1 MMTKQTT
8 DLHHALIG
16 GQARIVSANLTQTIE
31 ALEFLKRR
39 FERDRQMMTDLSQ
52 APDSAAA
59 VAVLTAFYQR
69 SLSDYVAEAAQL
81 KPPLQHRGHFPASPV
96 LHRAR
101 SCDTVAQNARGNDHD
116 IRQGLPSASD

>member
-31 ALEFLKRR
+31 ALDFLKRR

-59 VAVLTAFYQR
+59 VSASSAAWPTWAIWNRLHWRCCPTPR
-69 SLSDYVAEAAQL
+69 S
-81 KPPLQHRGHFPASPV
+81 PAGCRCGSMRDCATQN
-96 LHRAR
+96 H
-101 SCDTVAQNARGNDHD
+101 SKKHSSTVADER
-116 IRQGLPSASD
+116 

>member
-31 ALEFLKRR
+31 ALDFLKRR

-69 SLSDYVAEAAQL
+69 SLSDYVAEAARL
-81 KPPLQHRGHFPASPV
+81 SSL
-96 LHRAR
+96 
-101 SCDTVAQNARGNDHD
+101 VAATAEQVGAGVQDEFTALMGGTPRH
-116 IRQGLPSASD
+116 